1 MVKLSWRTVVLTKDS
16 KISLRLNHLVV
27 KNETITR
34 IPLTEIGQLIIDN
47 PNIVMT
53 GHILNAL
60 SKHKIMAIICDEKH
74 LPNSQLNLIYG
85 NFKQAKMIETQLL
98 WSPERKDLL
107 WKHIVQHKIINQ
119 KLVLESVDPL
129 SDFTSFDKYMEGVQ
143 SNDTTNREGHAA
155 KVYFN
160 KLFGLG
166 FIRGSDIPINWALN
180 YGYSLLMSL
189 FTKTIITRGLLTE
202 VGIHHRSQFNHY
214 NLSSDFMEVYRP
226 FIDKIV
232 KENIKSEFTTLNKQ
246 TMLGIFNEKIM
257 IKHKRQFLAN
267 SIEIYIDSLI
277 TFLNSSPDSSVL
289 AFPIFK

>member
-166 FIRGSDIPINWALN
+166 FIRGSDTPINWALN